1 MKLVEQDHPFFK
13 PLWRR
18 VAIVALVAAWLA
30 VEVFYVRDSLW
41 IMVAAGMLAYAIWTF
56 LLKWP
61 KTP

>member
-1 MKLVEQDHPFFK
+1 MKLAEQDHPFFK

-18 VAIVALVAAWLA
+18 VAIVAVVAAWLA

-41 IMVAAGMLAYAIWTF
+41 IMVAAGMLVYAIWTF

>member
-41 IMVAAGMLAYAIWTF
+41 IMVAAGMLAYAVWTF